1 MKRIVLLFMAFPS
14 CISAQFLRLPFTE
27 TKTAISLN
35 PFTLAEIDYTI
46 MAGFEYRLAC
56 KLYMSHEAG
65 YIFASRYVAD
75 GESNSNGTGFIIRPS
90 VKWFVSE
97 NDRFYLQ
104 PQVFYKQV
112 THTMYDWVGKN
123 PVNGVPAYEQL
134 QDFKYRRKITG
145 FNMVAGFV
153 SPIDRKAKGFIDV
166 YFGLG
171 VRNKKSLVVEPNMVY
186 ERQVGIFNPTD
197 DGVFPSVPMGL
208 RIIYVIN

>member
-1 MKRIVLLFMAFPS
+1 MKKIVLLFMAFPF
-14 CISAQFLRLPFTE
+14 CVSAQFLHLPFTE
-27 TKTAISLN
+27 TKTAISIN

-46 MAGFEYRLAC
+46 MAGFEYRLAS
-56 KLYMSHEAG
+56 KLYMSHEVG
-65 YIFASRYVAD
+65 YIFASHYVAD
-75 GESNSNGTGFIIRPS
+75 GESASNGTGFIIRPS

-112 THTMYDWVGKN
+112 THHMYDWVGKN
-123 PVNGVPAYEQL
+123 PVNGVPSYEQL
-134 QDFKYRRKITG
+134 EQFRYRRNISG

-171 VRNKKSLVVEPNMVY
+171 VRNKKSLVVEPNMDY
-186 ERQVGIFNPTD
+186 ERNFGIFNPTD
-197 DGVFPSVPMGL
+197 DGVFPSMPIGL
-208 RIIYVIN
+208 RIIYALN